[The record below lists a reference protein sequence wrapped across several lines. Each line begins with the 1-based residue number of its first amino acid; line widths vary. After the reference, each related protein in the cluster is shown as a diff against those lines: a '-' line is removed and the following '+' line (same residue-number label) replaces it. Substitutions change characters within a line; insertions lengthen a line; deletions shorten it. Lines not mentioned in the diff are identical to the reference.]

1 MRDLTHHPVTTVE
14 IQRFSILNTF
24 VPQTGH
30 TPRVAGLRFLS
41 VTRMGFLISTF
52 FLHFIQ

>member
-1 MRDLTHHPVTTVE
+1 MRDSSHHPVPAVE

-24 VPQTGH
+24 VPQTGQ
-30 TPRVAGLRFLS
+30 TPWVAGLRFLS
-41 VTRMGFLISTF
+41 MTRLGFFISRD